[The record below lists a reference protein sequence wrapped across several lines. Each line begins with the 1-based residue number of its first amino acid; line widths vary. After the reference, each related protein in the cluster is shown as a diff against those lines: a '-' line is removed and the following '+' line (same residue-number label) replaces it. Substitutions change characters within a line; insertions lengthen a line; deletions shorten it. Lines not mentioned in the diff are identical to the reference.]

1 MEGFIIGIIVLV
13 VVAGAF
19 VYWKR
24 SQQTKKIENAIVT
37 KQNINLINSEQVNEE
52 MNHLMIQ
59 LEQLSLDS
67 IPDETKLMEITDS
80 KVLAQV
86 TNLIPELFKAGN
98 AAGNAVQGAKA
109 NAEVLYRAIIPA
121 GAKLANSREMD
132 GAVRGIYHGAEGVKG
147 HANLLAVKKNSNV
160 SRNVAASAMNLAS
173 MVVGQYYMNEI
184 NEELGEISAG
194 ITKISEFQN
203 NEYKSKVFALVAQI
217 QKVAIFQVDILDNDE
232 LRLSEIYNLNRWEQE
247 CIQLLGQANLT
258 IAGFGNKENLDY
270 EEYEKQ
276 LAEAQN
282 WFVYQKTLMEVMIK
296 IAELKHTLHLGSASR
311 EQCGALLPT
320 YSKQVQDSLNQL
332 STWHKTQ
339 TEKFEINVD
348 EKSRKRMG
356 LDGVIYFIPG
366 LINEENK
373 FCSIPNNTV
382 KKIIAQTNGYTTRQ
396 NIDPIDLF
404 QEDVRII
411 AKEGRIYYLPK
422 DVL

>member
-1 MEGFIIGIIVLV
+1 MEGFIIGIIVV
-13 VVAGAF
+13 VGVF
-19 VYWKR
+19 MYWKR
-24 SQQTKKIENAIVT
+24 SQQTKTIENAIVT
-37 KQNINLINSEQVNEE
+37 KQNTNPINPEKVNEV

-59 LEQLSLDS
+59 LEQLPLDS
-67 IPDETKLMEITDS
+67 ILDETKLMEITDS

-86 TNLIPELFKAGN
+86 TNLIPEVFKAGN

-109 NAEVLYRAIIPA
+109 NAEVLYQAIIPA
-121 GAKLANSREMD
+121 GAKLANSKEMD

-147 HANLLAVKKNSNV
+147 HANLLAVKKNVNV
-160 SRNVAASAMNLAS
+160 ARNVAASAMNVAS
-173 MVVGQYYMNEI
+173 LVVGQYYMNEI
-184 NEELGEISAG
+184 NAELGEISAG
-194 ITKISEFQN
+194 ITKISDFQD

-217 QKVAIFQVDILDNDE
+217 QKVAIFQVNILDNDE
-232 LRLSEIYNLNRWEQE
+232 LRLSEIYNLNIWEQE

-258 IAGFGNKENLDY
+258 IEGFTKKEILDY

-276 LAEAQN
+276 LAEVQN

-311 EQCGALLPT
+311 EQCGALLST

-332 STWHKTQ
+332 STWHKAQ

-373 FCSIPNNTV
+373 FCSISNNTV
-382 KKIIAQTNGYTTRQ
+382 KKIIAQTNGYTARQ

>member
-1 MEGFIIGIIVLV
+1 
-13 VVAGAF
+13 

-194 ITKISEFQN
+194 ITKISEFQD

>member
-24 SQQTKKIENAIVT
+24 SQQTKTIENAIVT

-147 HANLLAVKKNSNV
+147 HANLLAVKKNANV
-160 SRNVAASAMNLAS
+160 ARNVAASAMNLAS

-194 ITKISEFQN
+194 ITKISEFQD

-247 CIQLLGQANLT
+247 CIQLLGQANLI
-258 IAGFGNKENLDY
+258 IAGFGKKENLDY

>member
-194 ITKISEFQN
+194 ITKISEFQD

>member
-1 MEGFIIGIIVLV
+1 MQ
-13 VVAGAF
+13 
-19 VYWKR
+19 YK
-24 SQQTKKIENAIVT
+24 
-37 KQNINLINSEQVNEE
+37 
-52 MNHLMIQ
+52 
-59 LEQLSLDS
+59 
-67 IPDETKLMEITDS
+67 
-80 KVLAQV
+80 
-86 TNLIPELFKAGN
+86 
-98 AAGNAVQGAKA
+98 GAKA

-147 HANLLAVKKNSNV
+147 HANLLAAKKNANV

-194 ITKISEFQN
+194 ITKISDFQD

-258 IAGFGNKENLDY
+258 IAGFAKKENLDY

-332 STWHKTQ
+332 STWHKAQ
-339 TEKFEINVD
+339 TEKFE
-348 EKSRKRMG
+348 
-356 LDGVIYFIPG
+356 
-366 LINEENK
+366 NK
-373 FCSIPNNTV
+373 C
-382 KKIIAQTNGYTTRQ
+382 
-396 NIDPIDLF
+396 
-404 QEDVRII
+404 
-411 AKEGRIYYLPK
+411 
-422 DVL
+422 

>member
-1 MEGFIIGIIVLV
+1 MEFFVIGIIVV
-13 VVAGAF
+13 VVVGAF

-24 SQQTKKIENAIVT
+24 SQRRETIENSIVT
-37 KQNINLINSEQVNEE
+37 KQNTNLINSEQVGEA
-52 MNHLMIQ
+52 MDQLMIQ
-59 LEQLSLDS
+59 LEQLPVDS

-80 KVLAQV
+80 KVLARV
-86 TNLIPELFKAGN
+86 NNLVPELFQAGN
-98 AAGNAVQGAKA
+98 AASNAVQAAQA
-109 NAEVLYRAIIPA
+109 NAQVLYQAIIPA
-121 GAKLANSREMD
+121 GVNLADSKEMV
-132 GAVRGIYHGAEGVKG
+132 GAFRGIYHGAGGVKG
-147 HANLLAVKKNSNV
+147 HANLVKVQQNANV
-160 SRNVAASAMNLAS
+160 LGNVAASAMNVAS
-173 MVVGQYYMNEI
+173 MVVGQYYMTQI
-184 NEELGEISAG
+184 NAELGEINDA
-194 ITKISEFQN
+194 ITKISDFQD

-217 QKVAIFQVDILDNDE
+217 QKVAIFQVDILDNNE

-247 CIQLLGQANLT
+247 CTQLLGQANLT
-258 IAGFGNKENLDY
+258 IAGFAKKENLEY

-276 LAEAQN
+276 LAEVQK

-332 STWHKTQ
+332 STWHKAQ
-339 TEKFEINVD
+339 IEKFEINVD

-373 FCSIPNNTV
+373 FCSISNNTV
-382 KKIIAQTNGYTTRQ
+382 KKIIAQTNGYTGRQ

-411 AKEGRIYYLPK
+411 AKEGKIYYLSQGI
-422 DVL
+422 V

>member
-1 MEGFIIGIIVLV
+1 MEFFIIGIIVV
-13 VVAGAF
+13 VVVGAF

-24 SQQTKKIENAIVT
+24 SRLSETIENAIVT
-37 KQNINLINSEQVNEE
+37 KQNTNLISSEQVGEA
-52 MNHLMIQ
+52 MNQLMIQ
-59 LEQLSLDS
+59 LERLPVDS

-80 KVLAQV
+80 KVLARV
-86 TNLIPELFKAGN
+86 NNLVPELLQAGN
-98 AAGNAVQGAKA
+98 AARNAVQAAQA
-109 NAEVLYRAIIPA
+109 NAQVLYQAIIPA
-121 GAKLANSREMD
+121 GVKLADSKDMA
-132 GAVRGIYHGAEGVKG
+132 GAVRGIFHGAEGVKG
-147 HANLLAVKKNSNV
+147 HANFVAVQQNANV
-160 SRNVAASAMNLAS
+160 AGNVAASAMNVAS
-173 MVVGQYYMNEI
+173 MVVGQYYMAQI
-184 NEELGEISAG
+184 NAELGEINAA
-194 ITKISEFQN
+194 ITKISDFQD

-258 IAGFGNKENLDY
+258 IAGFIKKENLYY

-282 WFVYQKTLMEVMIK
+282 WFVYQKTMMEVMIK

-320 YSKQVQDSLNQL
+320 YSKQVQDSIKQL
-332 STWHKTQ
+332 STWHKAQ
-339 TEKFEINVD
+339 IEKFEINV
-348 EKSRKRMG
+348 EENSRKRIG
-356 LDGVIYFIPG
+356 LDGVIHFIPG

-373 FCSIPNNTV
+373 FRSISNNTV
-382 KKIIAQTNGYTTRQ
+382 KNIVAQTNGYTAPQ

-411 AKEGRIYYLPK
+411 AREGKIYYLSQGI
-422 DVL
+422 V

>member
-24 SQQTKKIENAIVT
+24 SQQTKTIENAIVT

-147 HANLLAVKKNSNV
+147 HANLLAVKKNANV
-160 SRNVAASAMNLAS
+160 ARNVAASAMNLAS

-194 ITKISEFQN
+194 ITKISEFQD

>member
-1 MEGFIIGIIVLV
+1 
-13 VVAGAF
+13 
-19 VYWKR
+19 
-24 SQQTKKIENAIVT
+24 
-37 KQNINLINSEQVNEE
+37 

-194 ITKISEFQN
+194 ITKISEFQD

>member
-194 ITKISEFQN
+194 ITKISEFQD

-217 QKVAIFQVDILDNDE
+217 QKVAIFQMDILDNDE

-296 IAELKHTLHLGSASR
+296 IAELKKAYITSW
-311 EQCGALLPT
+311 
-320 YSKQVQDSLNQL
+320 L
-332 STWHKTQ
+332 S
-339 TEKFEINVD
+339 F
-348 EKSRKRMG
+348 
-356 LDGVIYFIPG
+356 
-366 LINEENK
+366 
-373 FCSIPNNTV
+373 
-382 KKIIAQTNGYTTRQ
+382 
-396 NIDPIDLF
+396 
-404 QEDVRII
+404 
-411 AKEGRIYYLPK
+411 
-422 DVL
+422 